1 MLLPDNIHPEQTIY
15 YNASHILNI
24 LLQKK
29 QTPLFDLYVETNSTV
44 NMTVPVFFL
53 SLDWL
58 FLIDAINYLED
69 GSVALCI

>member
-15 YNASHILNI
+15 YNASHILNV

-29 QTPLFDLYVETNSTV
+29 QVSLLDLYMETNLTV
-44 NMTVPVFFL
+44 KMTVPVFLL

-58 FLIDAINYLED
+58 FLIDVINYLEN
-69 GSVALCI
+69 GSVVLCI